1 MHDGLT
7 KFEICALKNVCFI
20 DAQRYVTNVLLL
32 AADTLA
38 PDDRRAKFSIFD
50 AHVYSMNNIFLGIA
64 SPEYCLQRPVHSTQ
78 CTAWVALSKHGI
90 IGLIRRWQ
98 RARHD
103 SEHRALP
110 PGPKKV
116 LGSSWPKKRCC

>member
-1 MHDGLT
+1 MHDGFT

-20 DAQRYVTNVLLL
+20 DAQRYITNMLLL

-38 PDDRRAKFSIFD
+38 PDDRHAKFSITD
-50 AHVYSMNNIFLGIA
+50 AHVYSMNSILWGSA
-64 SPEYCLQRPVHSTQ
+64 SPEYCLQTPGHPTQ

-110 PGPKKV
+110 PGPKT
-116 LGSSWPKKRCC
+116 